1 MMRLLLFCQLFF
13 VGIQASKLGVSPPS
27 QRDQV
32 NCQLYT
38 VQPNDSC
45 IGIISNNNITYAQ
58 LLSWNPS
65 LNPTCSYAWLY
76 STTWR
81 CANAARSVTSQAWI
95 RVAFVS
101 VTLKERFPSPVIQM
115 GQPLLLLQLRESF
128 QELLVVN
135 CATSEISTDVFDSP
149 IPSPTLDQTTSRCA
163 KYYQVV
169 DGDDCSHL
177 TAQFAITLKDLYTI
191 HPRTLDWS
199 FSFYANLE
207 ELTLPSS
214 Y

>member
-1 MMRLLLFCQLFF
+1 MSLGDKSNMDTSLCILFCFL
-13 VGIQASKLGVSPPS
+13 SLH
-27 QRDQV
+27 RRRRHRRR
-32 NCQLYT
+32 
-38 VQPNDSC
+38 
-45 IGIISNNNITYAQ
+45 NNSRYVKMPI
-58 LLSWNPS
+58 
-65 LNPTCSYAWLY
+65 
-76 STTWR
+76 STTDIIM
-81 CANAARSVTSQAWI
+81 SVG
-95 RVAFVS
+95 
-101 VTLKERFPSPVIQM
+101 P
-115 GQPLLLLQLRESF
+115 
-128 QELLVVN
+128 
-135 CATSEISTDVFDSP
+135 DSP

-191 HPRTLDWS
+191 HPRTHDWS